1 MTKKIGFIGQG
12 WIGKNYADNFAE
24 RGYEVVRYAMEEP
37 YIKNKEK
44 IKDCDIVFIA
54 VPTPTTPNGFD
65 DSILR
70 AVVSLVGGG
79 KIAVIKSTLLPGTTE
94 SIQASN
100 KNIFIVHSPEF
111 LSEATAAYDAANPQ
125 RNIIGIP
132 NDTEEYKQKARE
144 VLAVLP
150 FAPYT
155 LVCRSSEAE
164 LIKYGGNCL
173 LYLKVIFNNI
183 MYDTA
188 EALGINWDNV
198 RDGMTAD
205 PRLGSSHW
213 NPVHQSGRGAGGHC
227 FIKDFAAFYELYKNK
242 VGNGAGLKFL
252 QSTQYKNIELL
263 IKSKKDL
270 DLLRGVYGDS
280 IIDDF

>member
-12 WIGKNYADNFAE
+12 WIGKNYADNFEE
-24 RGYEVVRYAMEEP
+24 RGYEVARYAMEEP
-37 YIKNKEK
+37 YIRNKEK

-65 DSILR
+65 DNILR
-70 AVVSLVGGG
+70 TVVSLVGNG

-100 KNIFIVHSPEF
+100 KNIFLMHSPEF
-111 LSEATAAYDAANPQ
+111 LSEATAAYDAANPK

-132 NDTEEYKQKARE
+132 NETSEFKQKAQD

-155 LVCRSSEAE
+155 LICRASEAE

-198 RDGMTAD
+198 RDGMAAD
-205 PRLGSSHW
+205 PRLGASHW
-213 NPVHQSGRGAGGHC
+213 NPTHQNGRGAGGHC

-242 VGNGAGLKFL
+242 VDDKAGLKFL
-252 QSTQYKNIELL
+252 ESVQYKNIELL

-270 DLLRGVYGDS
+270 DLLRGVYGDN